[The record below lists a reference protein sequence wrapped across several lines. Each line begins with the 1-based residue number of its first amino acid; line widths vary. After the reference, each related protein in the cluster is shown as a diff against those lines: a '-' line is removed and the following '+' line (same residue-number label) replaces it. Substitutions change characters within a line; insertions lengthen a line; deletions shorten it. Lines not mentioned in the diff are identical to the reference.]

1 MQNGIELPDF
11 LTGVSVGNQSDTE
24 YPKLVLNLQSETL
37 SSIPSLSEGVVTAS
51 GSAQHPWVLASAPA
65 CGWPEQHLDPG
76 ATKPH
81 KGAQSPHIVRKC

>member
-51 GSAQHPWVLASAPA
+51 GSAQHP
-65 CGWPEQHLDPG
+65 
-76 ATKPH
+76 
-81 KGAQSPHIVRKC
+81 